1 MNGANEKKE
10 GAATAPSIGGGPLRF
25 WPLVTSTLLCLAGIY
40 IFAGALTGRTPPM
53 HWHNAVF
60 LATMTGLVLLMQPAG
75 RKPQSDEDIG
85 SAPHRPP
92 VHDILLAATG
102 VVACLWVAISYR
114 GFDMFGMDL
123 PALAFRLGNPSMP
136 DLVMGT
142 ALLVVLFEATRRA
155 VGLVFPA
162 IMVVFTL
169 YMLFGQS
176 VPVAILQHPG
186 ATWSQFINQMT
197 MSSEGVFGGTLTVI
211 SSVVLVFVIFGEFA
225 QRVGLGKFFMDL
237 ASCVAGGFAG
247 GPAKVSVVS
256 SAMFGMI
263 SGSTVANTVAT
274 GSMTIPAM
282 KRAGYPAYFAG
293 AVEAAASA
301 GGQITPPL
309 MGAAA
314 FLMVEFLNLPYTT
327 IIIAAALPA
336 AMHYLGLLGAV
347 HFRAKRL
354 GLEGMSRSELPR
366 VSAVLKEGWPALVPL
381 VVLLALLFNHFTPQY
396 AAAWGILS
404 CIVIGMIHPRRMIS
418 LRDLPVI
425 FAAGVRN
432 SLAVGIIAGA
442 VGVVIGVITMTGVS
456 FRLGFLVTS
465 LAASVSDTL
474 TPLLSLIPLIDVSP
488 QSVAI
493 FFSLVFIGI
502 ANIMMGAGI
511 PTTALY
517 IMLAPIAT
525 PALANLG
532 VPPIAAHMFVL
543 YYGVL
548 ADITPPVCVSAFAAA
563 SIAGSPPLKTG
574 VQAFGLGIGKVV
586 VPFIFVYSP
595 AFLLVT
601 DDFTWASFI
610 PTFLSAIT
618 GILIVSMAVGGYA
631 LTRLGPTVRVW
642 LGMAGLI
649 ATAPGFTSLLIGVGL
664 AAFAIALDWLR
675 ALRRSERELVKSS

>member
-1 MNGANEKKE
+1 MANLEEEKGGA
-10 GAATAPSIGGGPLRF
+10 GFAPFDSHTKPHF
-25 WPLVTSTLLCLAGIY
+25 WSLFISVLLCLAGVY
-40 IFAGALTGRTPPM
+40 IFVGALTGRTPPM
-53 HWHNAVF
+53 HWHNALF
-60 LATMTGLVLLMQPAG
+60 LGMMVALVLLMQPAG
-75 RKPQSDEDIG
+75 KKPASDEDLGNI
-85 SAPHRPP
+85 PHRPSAL
-92 VHDILLAATG
+92 DIGLAIVG
-102 VVACLWVAISYR
+102 VLACLWIGISYR
-114 GFDMFGMDL
+114 GFHMFGLDL
-123 PALAFRLGNPSMP
+123 PALAFRLGNPAMP

-155 VGLVFPA
+155 VGIVFPI
-162 IMVVFTL
+162 IMGVFTL

-176 VPVAILQHPG
+176 VPIAILQHPG

-197 MSSEGVFGGTLTVI
+197 MSSEGVFGGTLGVI
-211 SSVVLVFVIFGEFA
+211 STVVLVFVLFGEFA
-225 QRVGLGKFFMDL
+225 QRVGLGKLFMEL
-237 ASCVAGGFAG
+237 AACVAGRFAG

-293 AVEAAASA
+293 AVEAASSA

-314 FLMVEFLNLPYTT
+314 FLMVEFLHLPYTT

-354 GLEGMSRSELPR
+354 GLEGMPREELPR
-366 VSAVLKEGWPALVPL
+366 VKTVLKEGWPAIAPL
-381 VVLLALLFNHFTPQY
+381 AVLLVLLFNHFTPQY

-404 CIVIGMIHPRRMIS
+404 CIVIGVVHPRRMIP
-418 LRDLPVI
+418 LREIPVI
-425 FAAGVRN
+425 FATGVRHA
-432 SLAVGIIAGA
+432 LAVGVIAGA

-456 FRLGFLVTS
+456 FRLGFLVTGM
-465 LAASVSDTL
+465 ATSVSDAL
-474 TPLLSLIPLIDVSP
+474 QPLFNMIPLLEITP
-488 QSVAI
+488 QSLSI
-493 FFSLVFIGI
+493 FFSLVFIGV
-502 ANIMMGAGI
+502 ANILMGAGI

-532 VPPIAAHMFVL
+532 VPPLAAHMFVL

-563 SIAGSPPLKTG
+563 GIAGSPPLKTG
-574 VQAFGLGIGKVV
+574 TQAFLLGIGKIV
-586 VPFIFVYSP
+586 VPFVFVYAPS
-595 AFLLVT
+595 FLLVT
-601 DDFTWASFI
+601 EDFNWTEFVPA
-610 PTFLSAIT
+610 FLSASI
-618 GILIVSMAVGGYA
+618 GILIFSMAVGGFA
-631 LTRLGPTVRVW
+631 LTRLGWVSRVW
-642 LGMAGLI
+642 LGIAGLI
-649 ATAPGFTSLLIGVGL
+649 ATAPNYPSLWVGL
-664 AAFAIALDWLR
+664 AMTALVFATGYV
-675 ALRRSERELVKSS
+675 RRNRTSVAV